1 MGGTDCGSQSRR
13 VRFLDAE
20 VSVRN
25 RTVLLVTLLL
35 FLGYAK
41 SYAQQSPD
49 PTQVRLNTKARL
61 DSLNSVDVEALTTE
75 AQAGNAEAQY
85 GLGLVYRQGKQVPKD
100 EDQAA
105 RWLKKSA
112 EQGYALAQRDFGL
125 MVVHQTP
132 VQGEQWLRRAA
143 ERGDAEAQ
151 LWLGV
156 GYEQSWF
163 GNNDPQEAL
172 KWTKK
177 AAEQEQPDAQ
187 CVLGQ
192 KYEDGDGVEQN
203 YALAAKWYRKAAD
216 HAPNLG
222 GAGQARNR
230 LGQLYLKGEGVDKNY
245 VQAYLWLYVGG
256 VVDLTDVAAQMTPAQ
271 IAEAKEKV
279 KEWKS
284 LHPKDHSSPPLS

>member
-1 MGGTDCGSQSRR
+1 M
-13 VRFLDAE
+13 
-20 VSVRN
+20 RN

-35 FLGYAK
+35 FWGCPK
-41 SYAQQSPD
+41 SSAQESPD
-49 PTQVRLNTKARL
+49 PTQARLNTKAHL
-61 DSLNSVDVEALTTE
+61 DSLKIADVEALATE
-75 AQAGNAEAQY
+75 AQAGNADAQY
-85 GLGLVYRQGKQVPKD
+85 WLGLVYRQGKQVPKD
-100 EDQAA
+100 ERQAA

-132 VQGEQWLRRAA
+132 FQGEQWLRRAA
-143 ERGDAEAQ
+143 EQGDAEAQ

-163 GNNDPQEAL
+163 GNNDPQESL
-172 KWTKK
+172 KWLKK

-203 YALAAKWYRKAAD
+203 YALAAEWYRRAAD

-222 GAGQARNR
+222 GVGQARNR
-230 LGQLYLKGEGVDKNY
+230 LGQLFLKGEGVNKNY

-256 VVDLTDVAAQMTPAQ
+256 VMDLTDVTAQMTPAQ
-271 IAEAKEKV
+271 VAEAREKV
-279 KEWKS
+279 NEWKNS
-284 LHPKDHSSPPLS
+284 HPKDHSSPPLS